1 MLLFVGGFVAVSG
14 IAIRGYAT
22 TRGVNGGGI
31 YDGTNTFSLST
42 NTLVL
47 FIFCLA
53 LALAL
58 SLGYMWIARLFP
70 KQLIWI
76 TVILNI
82 ISAFVTGIYMISRGG
97 LGGIMFL
104 VFGVFLIFMYWTW
117 RSRVPFSALMLSIS
131 IDIAKGFGHVYL
143 VSLLGGIVAVAFG
156 AWYAVTVVAI
166 FTRWSPG
173 SNPACSTL
181 GDCSDAK
188 VTGLIVYVTF
198 TMYWLSE
205 WLKNTIHTTI
215 SGVYGSWYY
224 NSRNYPKKVTRGAL
238 RRSLTYSFGSISLG
252 SLFVAIINFIRQLC
266 SVAYQSQAGEGGFVG
281 MCIYCF
287 VQCILGF
294 IKWAVEFVN
303 RYAFSYIALFG
314 KAYFPAAKET
324 WRMIKD
330 RGIDAL
336 INVSQPRGEVTLRCI
351 YLAILLTRLPELSCG
366 PRPYLRCPLCR
377 VHLLASLVSLPRL
390 HEARVQHQRGMD
402 RRHHTLLVHHRASDR
417 ACFHN
422 PDLERRGH
430 DFCGSSVGPRRSN
443 EGSPRYLWCYGQ
455 GLSACADGYTC
466 VRMLIVGGT
475 NRG

>member
-1 MLLFVGGFVAVSG
+1 MLLFAGGFVAVSG

-53 LALAL
+53 VALVL

-82 ISAFVTGIYMISRGG
+82 VSAFVTGIYMIARGS

-117 RSRVPFSALMLSIS
+117 RKRVPFSALMLSTS
-131 IDIAKGFGHVYL
+131 IDIAKSFGHVYL
-143 VSLLGGIVAVAFG
+143 VSLLGGLVAVAFG
-156 AWYAVTVVAI
+156 AWYAVTIVAI
-166 FTRWSPG
+166 FSRWSPG
-173 SNPACSTL
+173 SNPACSTS

-281 MCIYCF
+281 MCIYCV

-294 IKWAVEFVN
+294 IQWAVEFVN

-336 INVSQPRGEVTLRCI
+336 INVSQSPCKMTPS
-351 YLAILLTRLPELSCG
+351 T
-366 PRPYLRCPLCR
+366 
-377 VHLLASLVSLPRL
+377 VSIWPS
-390 HEARVQHQRGMD
+390 H
-402 RRHHTLLVHHRASDR
+402 
-417 ACFHN
+417 
-422 PDLERRGH
+422 
-430 DFCGSSVGPRRSN
+430 
-443 EGSPRYLWCYGQ
+443 
-455 GLSACADGYTC
+455 
-466 VRMLIVGGT
+466 
-475 NRG
+475 